1 MLEAVT
7 NLKNA
12 QFPCIF
18 CESKFETEDELV
30 VHVRSMHDEK
40 CRKCDLAF
48 KDVTKLREHTCKL
61 NVRNPSQGNC
71 FMENWILADGCV
83 PVINKATITEVATLH
98 CDNCWRKISSCGE
111 LKTLDQNDENEV

>member
-1 MLEAVT
+1 M
-7 NLKNA
+7 
-12 QFPCIF
+12 
-18 CESKFETEDELV
+18 
-30 VHVRSMHDEK
+30 VHVRGMHNEK

-71 FMENWILADGCV
+71 YMKNWILADGCV
-83 PVINKATITEVATLH
+83 PVINKATMTEVATLH

-111 LKTLDQNDENEV
+111 LKTLDQNDENDVHHGKLSKFVRNGVVNWSDLMIALH